1 MTTYLICLILLPILA
16 LYLYALITNSRKF
29 FGCFNIA
36 YDQVFLGRLKDPA
49 YYMIVAVLFVVL
61 SIKVLMYLPR
71 YLFNVISKQKVFINT
86 KVNNHAI
93 VKKMLLALEK
103 LDERLGQNS

>member
-1 MTTYLICLILLPILA
+1 M
-16 LYLYALITNSRKF
+16 
-29 FGCFNIA
+29 
-36 YDQVFLGRLKDPA
+36 FLGRLKDPA